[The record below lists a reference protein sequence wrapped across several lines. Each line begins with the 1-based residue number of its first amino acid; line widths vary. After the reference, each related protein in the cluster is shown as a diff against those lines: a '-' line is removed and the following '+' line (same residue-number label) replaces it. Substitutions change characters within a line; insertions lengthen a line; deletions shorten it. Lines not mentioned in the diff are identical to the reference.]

1 MPFLLKTPLRLA
13 HGDRVVIGVF
23 CAIAIV
29 LLLCLPNRVLADD
42 AEKDDASS
50 SSSSAN
56 DENANNGLGTSIAWV
71 SLKEGLNQAL
81 EEDKHLVLIIHK
93 SWCGACKALM
103 PKIKASKELAEMS
116 AKFVMV
122 NVMDD
127 QEPQDDLYKPDGGY
141 IPRILFFDP
150 KGNLLKDVIN
160 ETGNAKYKYYY
171 SDVKSIMASMKSVLT
186 SSKGVNEEQK
196 DEADENTKSEL

>member
-13 HGDRVVIGVF
+13 HGDRVVIGMF

-29 LLLCLPNRVLADD
+29 LLLCLPNRALADED
-42 AEKDDASS
+42 DDAS
-50 SSSSAN
+50 N
-56 DENANNGLGTSIAWV
+56 DNNGLGNSIAWV
-71 SLKEGLNQAL
+71 SLEEGLNQAL

-103 PKIKASKELAEMS
+103 PKIKNSKELAEMS
-116 AKFVMV
+116 KKFVMV

-141 IPRILFFDP
+141 IPRVLFFDS
-150 KGNLLKDVIN
+150 KGDLLKDVIN
-160 ETGNAKYKYYY
+160 ETGNAKYK
-171 SDVKSIMASMKSVLT
+171 
-186 SSKGVNEEQK
+186 
-196 DEADENTKSEL
+196 